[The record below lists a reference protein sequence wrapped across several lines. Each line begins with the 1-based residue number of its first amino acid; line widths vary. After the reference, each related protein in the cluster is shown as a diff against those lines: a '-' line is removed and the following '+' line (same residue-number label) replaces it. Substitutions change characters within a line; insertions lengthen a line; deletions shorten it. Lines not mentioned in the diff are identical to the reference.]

1 MGGEF
6 FEDFRMQQMKLAQ
19 IGLRRITRD
28 AGAML
33 HRDPSMGIP
42 FDAKTCDQGQAF
54 SRLLTEAMR
63 PITGKRLDVRR
74 GHVWPS
80 GQSAAIRL
88 ISPAVEP
95 SCASCRG
102 APAFNSA
109 KMVPANCLPSS
120 TPH

>member
-1 MGGEF
+1 
-6 FEDFRMQQMKLAQ
+6 MKLAQ

-33 HRDPSMGIP
+33 HRDPSMGIA

-54 SRLLTEAMR
+54 NRLLAEAMR
-63 PITGKRLDVRR
+63 AIAGKCLDVRR
-74 GHVWPS
+74 GHAWPS
-80 GQSAAIRL
+80 GHSAAIRL

-95 SCASCRG
+95 LCAPCRG
-102 APAFNSA
+102 APAFSSA
-109 KMVPANCLPSS
+109 KMAPANCLPSS